1 MSAVAQYD
9 RLVELAQSM
18 SYQIRYE
25 NLGGAGG
32 GLCEFGGRR
41 ILFVDLSL
49 SLLDQIE
56 QMQNALNRDASLPAK
71 LAPSQR
77 VALGLPS
84 LPGANTS
91 VNG

>member
-9 RLVELAQSM
+9 QLVELAQSM
-18 SYQIRYE
+18 GYEIRYE

-41 ILFVDLSL
+41 LLFVDLSL

-56 QMQNALNRDASLPAK
+56 QMQKSLNRDASLPAQ
-71 LAPSQR
+71 LAPVMR
-77 VALGLPS
+77 LALGLPAV
-84 LPGANTS
+84 PGSHPLT
-91 VNG
+91 NG